1 MRAFA
6 RDFVIGKRS
15 ARVASAKWRHPIQ
28 AVALAVPAVTEEQ
41 RHMGEDTKSKA
52 REAATA
58 TSAAAEPG
66 RSVVQGAATKA
77 TTTAAP
83 VPAMTPAAAPSPRP
97 RRRRK
102 PFVL

>member
-1 MRAFA
+1 M
-6 RDFVIGKRS
+6 DFVIGKRS
-15 ARVASAKWRHPIQ
+15 ARVAPAKWRHPIQ

-52 REAATA
+52 MDAATA
-58 TSAAAEPG
+58 TGAAAEPG
-66 RSVVQGAATKA
+66 RIAVRGAATKA
-77 TTTAAP
+77 PATAAP
-83 VPAMTPAAAPSPRP
+83 VPATTSAAVAAPPPRP